1 MHFFTIVFD
10 AMVAGDMAQDAWII
24 QIRQL
29 LFDINNCENPTIQE
43 QLGEELFSVVAN
55 NVAEI
60 RKIERFAI
68 VVRDKLKE
76 WRYSS
81 TPCENRIYRKF
92 RFLLDQLQLKNKNNC
107 KN

>member
-1 MHFFTIVFD
+1 
-10 AMVAGDMAQDAWII
+10 MVAGDMAQDAWII

-29 LFDINNCENPTIQE
+29 LFDINNCENCTIQE
-43 QLGEELFSVVAN
+43 QLCEELFSVVAN

-60 RKIERFAI
+60 RKMERFAI

-81 TPCENRIYRKF
+81 TPCENRMFRKF
-92 RFLLDQLQLKNKNNC
+92 SFLLDQLQLKNKIKC